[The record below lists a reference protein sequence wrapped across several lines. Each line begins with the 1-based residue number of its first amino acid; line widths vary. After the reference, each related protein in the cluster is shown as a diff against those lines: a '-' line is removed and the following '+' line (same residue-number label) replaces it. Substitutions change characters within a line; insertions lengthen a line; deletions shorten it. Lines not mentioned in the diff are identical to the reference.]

1 MQLIKFENV
10 NLKTILLVAAEIIV
24 IAVIVKLIDDI
35 ENKRVV
41 YSNQYFVK
49 PLPKKRKDFTKS
61 TKEFTKIR
69 QGFVCDMCKNPPGLW
84 EFHHRNGD
92 RSNNW
97 PSNCEGLC
105 PLCHAKKTRKIH

>member
-10 NLKTILLVAAEIIV
+10 NLKTILLVATEIIV
-24 IAVIVKLIDDI
+24 IAAIVKLIDDI
-35 ENKRVV
+35 ENKRFV

-49 PLPKKRKDFTKS
+49 PLPKKRKDFAKS

-84 EFHHRNGD
+84 EFHHRDGD

-97 PSNCEGLC
+97 PNNCEGLC
-105 PLCHAKKTRKIH
+105 PLCHAKKTRKK

>member
-1 MQLIKFENV
+1 MQLIKFENL

-24 IAVIVKLIDDI
+24 IAAFVKLIDDI

-69 QGFVCDMCKNPPGLW
+69 QGYVCNWCKQPTELW
-84 EFHHRNGD
+84 DFHHIDKD

-105 PLCHAKKTRKIH
+105 PLCHAKKTRK